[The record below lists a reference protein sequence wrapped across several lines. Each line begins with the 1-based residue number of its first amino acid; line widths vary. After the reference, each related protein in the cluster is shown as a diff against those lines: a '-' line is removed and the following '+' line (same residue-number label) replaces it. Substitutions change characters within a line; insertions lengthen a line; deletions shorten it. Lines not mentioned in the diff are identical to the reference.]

1 MLPVP
6 SAAAAGHFVIFSQVL
21 RDFLRRTIQFF
32 RQGLIAK
39 GWRASSASMEIDVAS
54 FDPHAFRQISG
65 ETATLLRTPPRIPH
79 IVRTLGAED
88 ERAFRALLL
97 GLDDACRL
105 SRFCGITSD
114 EGIARHT
121 RQALSETAW
130 LAGLFVDDELCGVVE
145 LYEASDPGDLE
156 AAFAVA
162 SRWRRLGFGTAL
174 LFAALEWARHSRRAT
189 LHMIFSRTNWP
200 MRRLASKAEPTFDL
214 TLDELIASVVIG
226 GGAGQPCRAGGN
238 TISK

>member
-1 MLPVP
+1 
-6 SAAAAGHFVIFSQVL
+6 
-21 RDFLRRTIQFF
+21 
-32 RQGLIAK
+32 
-39 GWRASSASMEIDVAS
+39 MEIDVAS
-54 FDPHAFRQISG
+54 FDPHAFRLISG
-65 ETATLLRTPPRIPH
+65 ETAVPLRTPPRIPH
-79 IVRTLGAED
+79 TVRTLGAED
-88 ERAFRALLL
+88 ETAFRDLLL
-97 GLDDACRL
+97 GLDNACRV
-105 SRFCGITSD
+105 SRFSGVISD

-121 RQALSETAW
+121 RQALRETAW
-130 LAGLFVDDELCGVVE
+130 LGGLFVDNELCGVVE
-145 LYEASDPGDLE
+145 LYETRDPGDLE

-162 SRWRRLGFGTAL
+162 SRWRRLGLGTAL

-226 GGAGQPCRAGGN
+226 GADQPCRAGGE